1 MSAATAQEKLME
13 FVLTF
18 HQPAEVFEINDDPV
32 RGAAPMQA
40 WKLYMDAMGAAGVL
54 RGGNRLEQF
63 GGTAVRVRD
72 GKRQVQDGP
81 FAETKELLGGYVVI
95 DVDSLDEALKWAERC
110 PGSAVGTTFVWPV
123 RPTPMPAK

>member
-1 MSAATAQEKLME
+1 ME

-18 HQPAEVFEINDDPV
+18 HQPAEVFEVNDDPV

-40 WKLYMDAMGAAGVL
+40 WKLYMEAMAGAGVL
-54 RGGNRLEQF
+54 RDAKRLEHD

-81 FAETKELLGGYVVI
+81 FAETKELLGGFALI
-95 DVDSLDEALKWAERC
+95 EVDSLDEALKWAERC
-110 PGSAVGTTFVWPV
+110 PGSAVGTTFAWPV
-123 RPTPMPAK
+123 RPMPPQPK